1 MKSVSAAI
9 LATLLPGTVSADTS
23 APPVTEAIT
32 AMGAYVA
39 TDDMEGSETFYR
51 ALFDS
56 APVIGLPDFVAFNVA
71 GGWFAIVS
79 RVRYAPGSEAGTGS
93 VPYLQSSDLETLQAR
108 IAAHSGEAPRIIGE
122 PGIRLLKI
130 TDPNGQLIEF
140 FSLTD
145 Q

>member
-9 LATLLPGTVSADTS
+9 LAALLPGTVSADTS

-79 RVRYAPGSEAGTGS
+79 RERYAPGSEAGTGS
-93 VPYLQSSDLETLQAR
+93 VPYLQSSDLETHQAR

>member
-9 LATLLPGTVSADTS
+9 LAALLPGTVSADTS
-23 APPVTEAIT
+23 APPVNEAIT

-51 ALFDS
+51 ALFAS
-56 APVIGLPDFVAFNVA
+56 APVIGLRDFVAFNVA

-79 RVRYAPGSEAGTGS
+79 RERYAPGSEAGTGS

-108 IAAHSGEAPRIIGE
+108 IAAHAGEAPRIIEE
-122 PGIRLLKI
+122 PGIRLLKF